1 MVNHTS
7 LYANT
12 QITSLLVP
20 AVRNSDTASTGMD
33 LQNCDD
39 AVLIAHLGDSAD
51 TLNGSNTIEIEVQ
64 ESDTDVDGNYTA
76 VANADLTNYSA
87 EATTNVGT
95 IALINAAAEDQAVFF
110 AGYKGSKRFI
120 RLKFNFT
127 GTHSTGIPCAVTG
140 LRSRLRAQPA
150 NSYS

>member
-20 AVRNSDTASTGMD
+20 AVRNSDTASTGVD

-39 AVLIAHLGDSAD
+39 AVLVAHLGDSAD
-51 TLNGSNTIEIEVQ
+51 TLSGSNYIEVELQ
-64 ESDTDVDGNYTA
+64 ESDTDVDGDYTA
-76 VANADLTNYSA
+76 AANADITNYV
-87 EATTNVGT
+87 TGTNVGT
-95 IALINAAAEDQAVFF
+95 LALINAPTEDQVIVF
-110 AGYKGSKRFI
+110 AGYKGSKRYI

-127 GTHSTGIPCAVTG
+127 GTHSTGTPCSVTA
-140 LRSRLRAQPA
+140 LRGRLRAQPA
-150 NSYS
+150 NSYT